1 MTRSLKRARVE
12 QKTKALQLLT
22 LSGAIRPANVEAR
35 YRGSDMRFG
44 VTDRQR
50 AEVARQ
56 QDSIWWMDLT
66 AVLKAFQAR
75 QSGDQAR
82 RTILIDQ
89 RRSAHRTGLKRPAA
103 PGTA

>member
-50 AEVARQ
+50 AEAARQ

-75 QSGDQAR
+75 QSADHVR
-82 RTILIDQ
+82 RFLAERDDLLGEFVHRDE
-89 RRSAHRTGLKRPAA
+89 RRFV
-103 PGTA
+103 

>member
-35 YRGSDMRFG
+35 YRGSALRFG
-44 VTDRQR
+44 VTNRQQ
-50 AEVARQ
+50 AEAARQ

-66 AVLKAFQAR
+66 AVLKTFQAR
-75 QSGDQAR
+75 QSADHAR
-82 RTILIDQ
+82 RTIFIDQ
-89 RRSAHRTGLKRPAA
+89 RSSHRTALKRPAA

>member
-1 MTRSLKRARVE
+1 MTRSLKRVRVE

-22 LSGAIRPANVEAR
+22 LSGAVRPANVEAC
-35 YRGSDMRFG
+35 YRGSDMRYG

-66 AVLKAFQAR
+66 AVFKAFYIR
-75 QSGDQAR
+75 QTSTPPS
-82 RTILIDQ
+82 RTIAINQ
-89 RRSAHRTGLKRPAA
+89 GSSPRTTFKRPTDA
-103 PGTA
+103 TA